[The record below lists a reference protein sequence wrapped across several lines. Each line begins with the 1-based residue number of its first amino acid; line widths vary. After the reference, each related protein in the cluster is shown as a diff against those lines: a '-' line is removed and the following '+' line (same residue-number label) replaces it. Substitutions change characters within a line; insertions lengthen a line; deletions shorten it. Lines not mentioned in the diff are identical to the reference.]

1 MSFLSFVRRAPYLW
15 GIAGMLLVA
24 LVVTWGAQLRAQQA
38 LRDTVDTR
46 RTEVAEDALD
56 TIEERF
62 GALQRRLHLRAQQL
76 AADSVLV
83 RALQTASPPGRRPDG
98 VAERV
103 NRVSRDAPSALE
115 VYDASGQVLAWNG
128 PQIPRRGGPD
138 TVPDRRR
145 TRVVAEGDVRTAL
158 AVWHPVLDAQD
169 RVVGA
174 VRVVHVIRYQPPIQ
188 NRYIRGHS
196 LEQSWADETGESV
209 AVTWRPD
216 TTAAPSSPHRWL
228 RSRDGSVLARVVVEK
243 PTAERLIQQTATF
256 YGDWIALW
264 TTLILLWVLGS
275 GWRTY
280 GIRVQ
285 RDNSLPALTKHA
297 VTFLAIGGAWWGLRY
312 VLLAWDVPARWTDD
326 GGTFAPLF
334 DPTHLASPV
343 GAGLMRSTGDLL
355 ITGTF
360 AVVFALGLLHLATQ
374 YRVSVDSIRG
384 LFDQMQNRSPERPS
398 PTRFSIVVVAT
409 AGLILGIL
417 PILATFVRRAVVD
430 STLDFFSRT
439 GLLPQPL
446 VLVVLCALFMLV
458 VAAVLTGIA
467 LAWISIRLLLR
478 YLPLRWPRGVPILV
492 TALVWAVGLG
502 GFYLVLEGGAS
513 VPFPVTM
520 IFLGTVSTTA
530 AFGLISAG
538 RDTRHLTLRTLL
550 PSILVLTFLL
560 YPLLYT
566 GMDAQRRENMVEAV
580 ASFEAGRD
588 PRVLFSIEQVLQEA
602 RDDLGGPPDAG
613 NRFRLA
619 KMDSVATRL
628 VRRSLLASLTAYEAH
643 LSLLDSTG
651 TVLYR
656 YTAAGPEMQAPPSAN
671 DRRAF
676 ETLRPLSRIQGGRPV
691 VEQLEAPVSSPSART
706 GRFLYAGLTRLN
718 GFRTADAPPQ
728 WVLLRVVPRTLLP
741 GVGTGIPRVLLPT
754 GSFSDLYADLSLAE
768 FRDGILA
775 RSLGRDFG
783 RTQLPGR
790 VRTGLAEEASL
801 WRRET
806 IQGRQFLTY
815 YEQTDDPEASAQ
827 VVASRIPAVLTFDH
841 LYYILRLAVAG
852 LCVGALLYLFGVY
865 VRYREGLLPAPRV
878 QFRNKVLNAF
888 LVVGIV
894 SMVAV
899 GVVGVQVV
907 TSENARVTEQRLQ
920 DQLTRVEEA
929 LALEARPGEP
939 LYQVAQRTD
948 IDSLAAR
955 VGLDLRRYHS
965 GMLRATSRPRLVR
978 DRLVDRRL
986 PAPVYGALHDE
997 AYRFVVADA
1006 SIGGFEYQVG
1016 YQALADA
1023 AGRPRVVMAVPTLAQ
1038 QERIEEE
1045 QARTLAY
1052 LFGALLMLVVV
1063 VMLTALVLS
1072 NALARPIAQLREG
1085 LEAIGEGRFTRV
1097 LPVDSRDE
1105 IGDLVRTFNEM
1116 REQLA
1121 ESRRKLAQQER
1132 EMAWR
1137 EMARQVA
1144 HEIKNPLTP
1153 MKLSIQHL
1161 RRAFQRTKP
1170 QIDQAEKQD
1179 VQEFA
1184 SMFDR
1189 ITATLI
1195 EQIESL
1201 VRIANEFSSF
1211 ARLPTKVLEPLDLNE
1226 VVEEAVRLMQEEDP
1240 DVTVSLDLHDEPLV
1254 VEADHE
1260 DLRRIYIN
1268 LIKNAIQ
1275 SIPDDRAGQIEVHTS
1290 TESNGRQASF
1300 ARSLVVDNGTGIPRG
1315 ERGKIFQPNF
1325 STKTSG
1331 TGLGLAIAKKSIEE
1345 LDGDIGFDTEEGHGT
1360 TFWIRLPLAENGAD
1374 DDASSAS

>member
-1 MSFLSFVRRAPYLW
+1 
-15 GIAGMLLVA
+15 MLLVA
-24 LVVTWGAQLRAQQA
+24 LAVTWGAQLRAQQA
-38 LRDTVDTR
+38 LRGTVDTR
-46 RTEVAEDALD
+46 RSEVAQDALD
-56 TIEERF
+56 TVQERF
-62 GALQRRLHLRAQQL
+62 GALQDRLHLRARQL
-76 AADSVLV
+76 ATDSVLV
-83 RALQTASPPGRRPDG
+83 RALQTTSTPGRRPDG

-103 NRVSRDAPSALE
+103 NRVRRDAPSALE

-128 PQIPRRGGPD
+128 LQISQRIGHD
-138 TVPDRRR
+138 AAPDRRR
-145 TRVVAEGDVRTAL
+145 TVVVSEGDVRTAL
-158 AVWHPVLDAQD
+158 AVWHPVVDAQQQT
-169 RVVGA
+169 VGA
-174 VRVVHVIRYQPPIQ
+174 VRVVQVVRYQPTIQ

-196 LEQSWADETGESV
+196 LEQTWSDETGESV
-209 AVTWRPD
+209 NVAWRPD
-216 TTAAPSSPHRWL
+216 TTAAPPALHRWL
-228 RSRDGSVLARVVVEK
+228 RSQDGSVLARVIVEK

-264 TTLILLWVLGS
+264 TTLLLLWILGS
-275 GWRTY
+275 GWRMY
-280 GIRVQ
+280 GVRVR
-285 RDNSLPALTKHA
+285 RDASLSALTKHA
-297 VTFLAIGGAWWGLRY
+297 GTFLAIGSAWWGLRY
-312 VLLAWDVPARWTDD
+312 VLLAWDVPARWTA
-326 GGTFAPLF
+326 GGGLFAPLF

-355 ITGTF
+355 ITGIF
-360 AVVFALGLLHLATQ
+360 AVVFALGLMHLATQ
-374 YRVSVDSIRG
+374 HRVSIDSIRG
-384 LFDQMQNRSPERPS
+384 LFDQMQDRSPERPS
-398 PTRFSIVVVAT
+398 STRFLIVVVGT
-409 AGLILGIL
+409 TGLILGIL
-417 PILATFVRRAVVD
+417 PILAKFVRRAVVD

-467 LAWISIRLLLR
+467 IAWISIRLLLR
-478 YLPLRWPRGVPILV
+478 YLPLRWSRGIPILV
-492 TALVWAVGLG
+492 TALVWVIGVG
-502 GFYLVLEGGAS
+502 GFYIGLEGGAW

-530 AFGLISAG
+530 AFGLISTG
-538 RDTRHLTLRTLL
+538 PDIRHLTLRTLL

-602 RDDLGGPPDAG
+602 RDNLRRASDVDAP
-613 NRFRLA
+613 RPA
-619 KMDSVATRL
+619 PMDSVATRL

-643 LSLLDSTG
+643 LALLDSTG

-656 YTAAGPEMQAPPSAN
+656 YTAAGPETQGPASAS

-691 VEQLEAPVSSPSART
+691 VEQMEAAAQSRSART
-706 GRFLYAGLTRLN
+706 GRFLYAGLTRL
-718 GFRTADAPPQ
+718 DAPGDPDTVPQ
-728 WVLLRVVPRTLLP
+728 WVLMQVVPRTLLP

-768 FRDGILA
+768 FRDSILV

-783 RTQLPGR
+783 RTRLPEQ
-790 VRTGLAEEASL
+790 VQTALETDPSL

-806 IQGRQFLTY
+806 VQDRQFLTY
-815 YEQTDDPEASAQ
+815 YERTQDSAAQQ

-852 LCVGALLYLFGVY
+852 LCVGALLYLLGVY
-865 VRYREGLLPAPRV
+865 ARYREGLLPAPRV

-907 TSENARVTEQRLQ
+907 TREDARVTEQRLQ
-920 DQLTRVEEA
+920 DQLTRVEEV

-939 LYQVAQRTD
+939 LYQVARRTD
-948 IDSLAAR
+948 IDSLTTR
-955 VGLDLRRYHS
+955 VGLDLRRYRG
-965 GMLRATSRPRLVR
+965 GMLHATSRPRLVR

-986 PAPVYGALHDE
+986 PAAVYAALYDD
-997 AYRFVVADA
+997 ARRFVMADA

-1016 YQALADA
+1016 YQALTDA
-1023 AGRPRVVMAVPTLAQ
+1023 EGQPRVVMAVPTLAQ
-1038 QERIEEE
+1038 QERIQEE

-1052 LFGALLMLVVV
+1052 LFGALLILVVV

-1072 NALARPIAQLREG
+1072 DALARPIAQLREG

-1097 LPVDSRDE
+1097 LPVNTRDE

-1116 REQLA
+1116 REQLS

-1161 RRAFQRTKP
+1161 RRAFQRAKP
-1170 QIDQAEKQD
+1170 NIPADADEDARQ
-1179 VQEFA
+1179 FA
-1184 SMFDR
+1184 DMFDR
-1189 ITATLI
+1189 ITSTLV

-1226 VVEEAVRLMQEEDP
+1226 VVEEAARLMQEEDP
-1240 DVTVSLDLHDEPLV
+1240 DVTVDLDLHDEPLV

-1275 SIPDDRAGQIEVHTS
+1275 AIPDERDGHIDIRTARTHNGDGQPS
-1290 TESNGRQASF
+1290 
-1300 ARSLVVDNGTGIPRG
+1300 ARSLVIDNGTGIPPAQRD
-1315 ERGKIFQPNF
+1315 KIFQPNF

-1345 LDGDIGFDTEEGHGT
+1345 LDGAIGFETDEGAGT
-1360 TFWIRLPLAENGAD
+1360 TFWVRLPLADGNANGD
-1374 DDASSAS
+1374 PSD